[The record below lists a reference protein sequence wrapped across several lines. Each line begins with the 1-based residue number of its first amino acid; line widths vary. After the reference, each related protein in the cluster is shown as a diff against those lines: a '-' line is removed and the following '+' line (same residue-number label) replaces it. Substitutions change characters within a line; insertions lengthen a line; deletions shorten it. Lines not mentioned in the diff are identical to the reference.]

1 MAEKETIDVC
11 WEHSGHSTILANHE
25 RRLETCQ
32 GDHVMLWDAIKK
44 KVSNAFFILLCG
56 FVIGG
61 LGVQLKIYDT
71 IKNVEKKVA
80 VIEALVNSEKEK
92 NSGKP

>member
-1 MAEKETIDVC
+1 MTEEICKV
-11 WEHSGHSTILANHE
+11 HSGHEAILKDHE
-25 RRLETCQ
+25 RRLDTCH
-32 GDHVMLWDAIKK
+32 GDHVLLWEAIKK

-61 LGVQLKIYDT
+61 LGFQLRIYDT

-80 VIEALVNSEKEK
+80 VIEALMNAERDKTD
-92 NSGKP
+92 GTP